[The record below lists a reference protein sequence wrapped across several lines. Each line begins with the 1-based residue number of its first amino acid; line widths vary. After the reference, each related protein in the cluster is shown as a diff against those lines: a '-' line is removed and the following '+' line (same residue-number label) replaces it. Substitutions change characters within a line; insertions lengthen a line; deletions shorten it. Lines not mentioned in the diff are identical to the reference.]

1 MANILVVE
9 DSLMLRKVA
18 CFPLEK
24 EKHKVFE
31 ANNGIEGLEIVY
43 KEQVDLIF
51 TDLNMPGMDGFE
63 FIKQLKENE
72 KYAHIPIVILTT
84 EGKKDMIMKGLSLG
98 ANSFLQKPIKPDLML
113 QEVER
118 LLSKASG
125 KGS

>member
-43 KEQVDLIF
+43 KEQIDLIF

-63 FIKQLKENE
+63 FIKQLKENDQY
-72 KYAHIPIVILTT
+72 KDIPVVILTT

-113 QEVER
+113 KEVEK
-118 LLSKASG
+118 LIGDKDKS
-125 KGS
+125 

>member
-43 KEQVDLIF
+43 KEEIDLIF

-72 KYAHIPIVILTT
+72 KYSNIPIVILTT

-113 QEVER
+113 KEVAKLLGDKSQED
-118 LLSKASG
+118 K
-125 KGS
+125 